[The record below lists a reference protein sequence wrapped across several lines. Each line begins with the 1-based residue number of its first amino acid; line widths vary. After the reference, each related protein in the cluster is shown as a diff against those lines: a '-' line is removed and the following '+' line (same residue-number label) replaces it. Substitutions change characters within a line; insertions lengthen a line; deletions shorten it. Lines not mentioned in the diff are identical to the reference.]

1 MLQTQTVEPGTLSL
15 LERLMD
21 IPELRS
27 FGLVGGTALSLRFGH
42 RISVDLDLFSNEKF
56 ENVTIKNSLTKIFG
70 SDFENRKSTPMF
82 GIFCFIEGVKV
93 DIIRYP
99 HPLIRPLETIAGIRM
114 YSNEDIIAM
123 KVQAILS
130 PAKKKDFW
138 DVSELLKHYKVKD
151 FIDLHQKKFSTQ
163 NLLISVPQAISY
175 FSDAEESEDPVSLKG
190 QTWPKTQKFIQKKVA
205 KYLR

>member
-15 LERLMD
+15 LEKLMD

-27 FGLVGGTALSLRFGH
+27 FGLVGGTALSLKFGH

-56 ENVTIKNSLTKIFG
+56 ENVNIENSLTRVFG
-70 SDFENRKSTPMF
+70 SDFENRTSTPMF

-93 DIIRYP
+93 DLIRYP
-99 HPLIRPLETIAGIRM
+99 NPLIRASETLAGIRM

-123 KVQAILS
+123 KVQAILGR
-130 PAKKKDFW
+130 AKKKDFW
-138 DVSELLKHYKVKD
+138 DVAELLKHYTVKD
-151 FIDLHQKKFSTQ
+151 FIDFHHEKFSTQ

-175 FSDAEESEDPVSLKG
+175 FSDAEESEDPISLKG
-190 QTWPKTQKFIQKKVA
+190 QTWPKIQKLIQKKVA
-205 KYLR
+205 EYLK

>member
-1 MLQTQTVEPGTLSL
+1 
-15 LERLMD
+15 MD

-27 FGLVGGTALSLRFGH
+27 FGLVGGTALSLKFGH
-42 RISVDLDLFSNEKF
+42 RISIDLDLFSHKDFNNLEII
-56 ENVTIKNSLTKIFG
+56 ESLKNQFG
-70 SDFENRKSTPMF
+70 DDFEVEQKPPQF

-123 KVQAILS
+123 KVQAILGR
-130 PAKKKDFW
+130 AKKKDFW
-138 DVSELLKHYKVKD
+138 DVAELLKHYKVKD
-151 FIDLHQKKFSTQ
+151 FIDFHHEKFSTQ

-205 KYLR
+205 EYLR